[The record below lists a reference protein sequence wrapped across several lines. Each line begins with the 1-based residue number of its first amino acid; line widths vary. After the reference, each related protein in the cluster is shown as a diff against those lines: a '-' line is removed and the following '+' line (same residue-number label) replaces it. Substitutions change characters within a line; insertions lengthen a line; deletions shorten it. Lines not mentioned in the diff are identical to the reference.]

1 MKIKERPRLELLY
14 RQDNLII
21 PLEKG
26 QIRAVHEFL
35 NTVGQID
42 PAKDY
47 TVKIEPTKRRRSI
60 DANNYCW
67 SLLGALAMEL
77 SKEKTPVKK
86 EELYREYVKDYGT
99 YEIVPIREDAVDR
112 WIKNWERKGLGWV
125 CERLGKSKLPNYENI
140 VCYFGSS
147 TYDTKEMSR
156 LIDAVVADCKEQ
168 GIETMTP
175 DEIER
180 LKEQWN
186 TQ

>member
-1 MKIKERPRLELLY
+1 MKIKEQPRLELLY

-35 NTVGQID
+35 DTVKQID
-42 PAKDY
+42 PTKDY
-47 TVKIEPTKRRRSI
+47 TVKIEPTKRKRSQ
-60 DANNYCW
+60 DANSYLW
-67 SLLGALAMEL
+67 KLLGLLAIEL
-77 SKEKTPVKK
+77 SKEDTPTTK
-86 EELYREYVKDYGT
+86 EELYREYVKDYGR
-99 YEIVPIREDAVDR
+99 YVIVPIPKDEVDR
-112 WIKNWERKGLGWV
+112 WIKIWKKKGLGWV
-125 CERLGKSKLPNYENI
+125 CESLGKSKFPNYENI

-147 TYDTKEMSR
+147 EYDTKEMSR

-175 DEIER
+175 QEIER